1 MRQRLKFRYLLVGL
15 ALVAFAAVIAQFLPP
30 DREAPVIAQPLGL
43 AAWIGIEWAMEP
55 HTSAEIQQFAAELQ
69 SRRIRY
75 GYFYVSYLKPDG
87 TFNATFAHAADFTRT
102 MREAAPE
109 ITLLAWIGV
118 PIQGKNEAGETIN
131 RLENAATRQQIARF
145 AAMTVRDLGF
155 DGVHLNAEMAHDG
168 DAAFL
173 STLSDIRRELPEGA
187 LLSTT
192 THALRLTRAV
202 TFVPYPSAAHHWSTD
217 YLRDVAALADQVALM
232 AYDSGLPFPADYR
245 RWMAYQVREAT
256 SALAGSSAQ
265 LIIGV
270 PTSEEWT
277 PSHQTQAETLNAA
290 LWGLQAGLAEST
302 SPDRLNG
309 IAVYP
314 YWETSAGEWDQIN
327 QAALPD
333 QHPDR
338 DQQ

>member
-1 MRQRLKFRYLLVGL
+1 MLQRLKFRYWLIGIAVAASV
-15 ALVAFAAVIAQFLPP
+15 ALGAQFLPP
-30 DREAPVIAQPLGL
+30 DREAPVIAQNLDL

-55 HTSAEIQQFAAELQ
+55 HTGAEIRQFAAELQ

-87 TFNATFAHAADFTRT
+87 TFNPTFAHAADFTRR
-102 MREAAPE
+102 MREAAPD
-109 ITLLAWIGV
+109 TVLLAWVGV
-118 PIQGKNEAGETIN
+118 PIQGENEAGETIN
-131 RLENAATRQQIARF
+131 RLESAATRAQIASF

-168 DAAFL
+168 DTAFL
-173 STLSDIRRELPEGA
+173 STLSDIRRELPDGA
-187 LLSTT
+187 MLSTT
-192 THALRLTRAV
+192 THALRLIRPV
-202 TFVPYPSAAHHWSTD
+202 TFVPYPSVAHHWSTD

-245 RWMAYQVREAT
+245 RWMAYQVREST
-256 SALAGSSAQ
+256 VALADSPAQ
-265 LIIGV
+265 LIIGI

-277 PSHQTQAETLNAA
+277 PSHQTQGETLDAA

-302 SPDRLNG
+302 AADRLKG

-314 YWETSAGEWDQIN
+314 DWETSAGEWERIDR
-327 QAALPD
+327 AAG
-333 QHPDR
+333 H
-338 DQQ
+338 